1 MSAIIPRSFGNERG
15 STHMA
20 KGIAHRDWSIQRS
33 DYQTDQDFNDAV
45 QQELALGQHLME
57 RLGVAI
63 IAAPIRKRSPFGGGW
78 FTEAVIF
85 RTATVPAAR
94 EQASEVEALEDAL
107 EDEPALVEDPDPLGV
122 AE

>member
-1 MSAIIPRSFGNERG
+1 
-15 STHMA
+15 MA

-33 DYQTDQDFNDAV
+33 DYQTDQDFNGAL

-63 IAAPIRKRSPFGGGW
+63 IAAPIRKRSPFGGW

-85 RTATVPAAR
+85 RTATVPAAHER
-94 EQASEVEALEDAL
+94 EVEALEEALDA
-107 EDEPALVEDPDPLGV
+107 EPALVEEPDALGV